1 MKLKYLILTFV
12 LSLLFAIKVNAAGQ
26 VEVLHWWTSSG
37 EAKSVK
43 VLKHMMEQ
51 QGDSWKDF
59 AVAGGGGESAMT
71 VLKMRAVSGNPPTA
85 AQLKG
90 HDIQEW
96 GRLGF
101 LTSLDD
107 VAQQE
112 HWDNVLPPVV
122 ANIMKYN
129 NHYVAVPINVHRVN
143 WLWVNPTVFKAAGAT
158 VPTTLAEFFVAADKI
173 KAAGFIA
180 LAHGGQPW
188 QDATL
193 FESIALAV
201 LGSAD
206 YRKAFVDLNMTVIN
220 SVKMV
225 DVFKQFKRMKAY
237 IDPEAEGRHWN
248 SATEMVI
255 NGQAAMQFMGDWAK
269 GEFAQANKQAGKDYL
284 CVPAPGTQH
293 QFTFNIDSLAFFKLK
308 GTAADNVAQ
317 HDLAKILLTPYFQR
331 VFNLNKGSIPVR
343 LDMDM
348 SAFDQ
353 CALDSMK
360 AFKQASLSG
369 DLVPSFSQ
377 NLATT
382 ADVQSAIVDVVSE
395 FFNQKNPD
403 PELAPS
409 RLARAIKSAI

>member
-1 MKLKYLILTFV
+1 MKLKYLIFISV
-12 LSLLFAIKVNAAGQ
+12 LSWLFAIKANAAGQ

-43 VLKHMMEQ
+43 VLKQMMEQ

-101 LTSLDD
+101 LTSLDA

-112 HWDNVLPPVV
+112 HWDKVLPPVV

-143 WLWVNPTVFKAAGAT
+143 WLWVNPKVFKAAGAT

-206 YRKAFVDLNMTVIN
+206 YRKAFVDLDMAVIN
-220 SVKMV
+220 SDKMV
-225 DVFKQFKRMKAY
+225 EVFQQFKRMKTY
-237 IDPEAEGRHWN
+237 IDPQAEGRHWN

-255 NGQAAMQFMGDWAK
+255 DGQAAMQFMGDWAK
-269 GEFAQANKQAGKDYL
+269 GEFAQAGERPGIDYL
-284 CVPAPGTQH
+284 CVPAPGTQS

-308 GTAADNVAQ
+308 GTEADNIAQ
-317 HDLAKILLTPYFQR
+317 HDLAKILLTPYFQK

-348 SAFDQ
+348 STFDQ
-353 CALDSMK
+353 CALDSMQ

-395 FFNQKNPD
+395 FFNKTDPD
-403 PELAPS
+403 PILAPS
-409 RLARAIKSAI
+409 RLAQVIKSAI

>member
-1 MKLKYLILTFV
+1 MKLKYIILTFV
-12 LSLLFAIKVNAAGQ
+12 LSLLFAIKANAAGQ

-193 FESIALAV
+193 FESIAVAV

-308 GTAADNVAQ
+308 GTAADNIAQ

>member
-12 LSLLFAIKVNAAGQ
+12 LSLLFAIKANATGQ

>member
-12 LSLLFAIKVNAAGQ
+12 LSLLFAIKANAAGQ

>member
-1 MKLKYLILTFV
+1 MKLAYLIL
-12 LSLLFAIKVNAAGQ
+12 AAAVSWLPATLAHASGQ

-43 VLKHMMEQ
+43 VLKQMMEQ
-51 QGDSWKDF
+51 QHHSWKDF

-107 VAQQE
+107 VALQE
-112 HWDNVLPPVV
+112 NWDNVLPPVV

-129 NHYVAVPINVHRVN
+129 HHYVAVPINVHRVN

-173 KAAGFIA
+173 KAAGLIA

-206 YRKAFVDLNMTVIN
+206 YRKAFVDLDMTVIN
-220 SVKMV
+220 SNKMV
-225 DVFKQFKRMKAY
+225 DVFKQFKQMKAY
-237 IDPEAEGRHWN
+237 IDPEAGGRHWN

-269 GEFAQANKQAGKDYL
+269 GEFAQVGKIPGKDYL

-308 GTAADNVAQ
+308 GTEVDNIAQ
-317 HDLAKILLTPYFQR
+317 HDLAKTLLTPTFQKI
-331 VFNLNKGSIPVR
+331 FNLNKGSIPVR

-353 CALDSMK
+353 CALDSMQ
-360 AFKQASLSG
+360 AFRQASLSG

-395 FFNQKNPD
+395 FFDQKDPD
-403 PELAPS
+403 PKLAPS

>member
-12 LSLLFAIKVNAAGQ
+12 LSLLFAIKANAAGQ

-101 LTSLDD
+101 LTSLDG

-158 VPTTLAEFFVAADKI
+158 VPTTLAEFFIAADKI

>member
-1 MKLKYLILTFV
+1 MKLKYIILTFV
-12 LSLLFAIKVNAAGQ
+12 LSLLFAIKANAAGQ

-206 YRKAFVDLNMTVIN
+206 YRKAFVNLNMTVIN

>member
-12 LSLLFAIKVNAAGQ
+12 LSLLFAIKANAAGQ

-143 WLWVNPTVFKAAGAT
+143 WLWVNPTVFKAVGAT

-220 SVKMV
+220 SAKMV

-237 IDPEAEGRHWN
+237 IDLEAEGRHWN

>member
-1 MKLKYLILTFV
+1 MKLRYLIL
-12 LSLLFAIKVNAAGQ
+12 AAAWLPTTLAYASGQ

-43 VLKHMMEQ
+43 VLKQMMEQ
-51 QGDSWKDF
+51 QHHSWKDF

-112 HWDNVLPPVV
+112 HWDKVLPPVV

-143 WLWVNPTVFKAAGAT
+143 WLWVNPKVFKAAGAT

-206 YRKAFVDLNMTVIN
+206 YRKAFVDLDMAVIN
-220 SVKMV
+220 SDKMV
-225 DVFKQFKRMKAY
+225 EVFQQFKRMKAY
-237 IDPEAEGRHWN
+237 IDPQASGRHWN

-255 NGQAAMQFMGDWAK
+255 DGQAAMQFMGDWAK
-269 GEFAQANKQAGKDYL
+269 GEFAQVGDVPGKDYL

-308 GTAADNVAQ
+308 GTEADNIAQ
-317 HDLAKILLTPYFQR
+317 HDLAKTLLTPSFQN

-353 CALDSMK
+353 CALDSME

-395 FFNQKNPD
+395 FFDQTNPN
-403 PELAPS
+403 PKLAPS

>member
-1 MKLKYLILTFV
+1 M
-12 LSLLFAIKVNAAGQ
+12 LFR
-26 VEVLHWWTSSG
+26 S
-37 EAKSVK
+37 
-43 VLKHMMEQ
+43 
-51 QGDSWKDF
+51 
-59 AVAGGGGESAMT
+59 
-71 VLKMRAVSGNPPTA
+71 
-85 AQLKG
+85 
-90 HDIQEW
+90 
-96 GRLGF
+96 
-101 LTSLDD
+101 
-107 VAQQE
+107 
-112 HWDNVLPPVV
+112 
-122 ANIMKYN
+122 
-129 NHYVAVPINVHRVN
+129 
-143 WLWVNPTVFKAAGAT
+143 VNPTVFKAAGAT

-173 KAAGFIA
+173 KAAGLIA

-206 YRKAFVDLNMTVIN
+206 YRKAFVDLDMTVIN
-220 SVKMV
+220 SNKMV

-237 IDPEAEGRHWN
+237 IDPEAGGRHWN

-269 GEFAQANKQAGKDYL
+269 GEFAQVGKIPGKDYL

-308 GTAADNVAQ
+308 GTEVDNIAQ
-317 HDLAKILLTPYFQR
+317 HDLAKTLLTPTFQKI
-331 VFNLNKGSIPVR
+331 FNLNKGSIPVR

-353 CALDSMK
+353 CALDSMQ
-360 AFKQASLSG
+360 AFRQASLSG

-395 FFNQKNPD
+395 FFDQKDPD
-403 PELAPS
+403 PKLAPS

>member
-12 LSLLFAIKVNAAGQ
+12 LSLLFAIKANAAGQ

-220 SVKMV
+220 SAKMV

-255 NGQAAMQFMGDWAK
+255 NAQAAMQFMGDWAK

-308 GTAADNVAQ
+308 GTEADNVAQ

>member
-12 LSLLFAIKVNAAGQ
+12 LSLLFAIKANAAGQ

-122 ANIMKYN
+122 AHIMKYN

-158 VPTTLAEFFVAADKI
+158 VPTTLAEFFAAADKI
-173 KAAGFIA
+173 KVAGFIA

>member
-1 MKLKYLILTFV
+1 MKLKYIILTFV
-12 LSLLFAIKVNAAGQ
+12 LSLLFAIKANAAGQ

-308 GTAADNVAQ
+308 GTAADNIAQ

>member
-12 LSLLFAIKVNAAGQ
+12 LSLLFAIKANAAGQ

-308 GTAADNVAQ
+308 GTAADNIAQ

>member
-1 MKLKYLILTFV
+1 MFASV
-12 LSLLFAIKVNAAGQ
+12 LSWLPVTSAVASGQ

-43 VLKHMMEQ
+43 VLKQMMEQ
-51 QGDSWKDF
+51 QHHSWKDF

-112 HWDNVLPPVV
+112 RWDHVLPPVV
-122 ANIMKYN
+122 AKIMKYKG
-129 NHYVAVPINVHRVN
+129 HYVAVPINVHRVN
-143 WLWVNPTVFKAAGAT
+143 WLWVNPQVLNAAGVK
-158 VPTTLAEFFVAADKI
+158 VPTTLDAFFVVADKV

-206 YRKAFVDLNMTVIN
+206 YHKAFVDLDMAVIN
-220 SVKMV
+220 SDKMV
-225 DVFKQFKRMKAY
+225 AVFRQFKRMKAY
-237 IDPEAEGRHWN
+237 IDPESKGRHWN
-248 SATEMVI
+248 ATTEMVI

-284 CVPAPGTQH
+284 CVPAPGTQN

-308 GTAADNVAQ
+308 GTEVDNIAQ
-317 HDLAKILLTPYFQR
+317 YDLAQTLLTPSFQR
-331 VFNLNKGSIPVR
+331 IFNLNKGSIPVR

-348 SAFDQ
+348 TAFDQ
-353 CALDSMK
+353 CALDSMQ

-395 FFNQKNPD
+395 FFNQADPD
-403 PELAPS
+403 PKLAPP

>member
-12 LSLLFAIKVNAAGQ
+12 LSLLFAIKANAAGQ

-101 LTSLDD
+101 LTSLDG

-158 VPTTLAEFFVAADKI
+158 VPTTLAEFFIAADKI

-220 SVKMV
+220 SAKMV

>member
-1 MKLKYLILTFV
+1 MKLKYLMFASV
-12 LSLLFAIKVNAAGQ
+12 LSWLPVTSAVASGQ

-43 VLKHMMEQ
+43 VLKQMMEQ
-51 QGDSWKDF
+51 QHHSWKDF

-112 HWDNVLPPVV
+112 RWDHVLPPVV
-122 ANIMKYN
+122 AKIMKYKG
-129 NHYVAVPINVHRVN
+129 HYVAVPINVHRVN
-143 WLWVNPTVFKAAGAT
+143 WLWVNPQVLNAAGVK
-158 VPTTLAEFFVAADKI
+158 VPTTLDAFFVVADKV

-206 YRKAFVDLNMTVIN
+206 YHKAFVDLDMAVIN
-220 SVKMV
+220 SDKMV
-225 DVFKQFKRMKAY
+225 AVFRQFKRMKAY
-237 IDPEAEGRHWN
+237 IDPKSEGRHWN

-255 NGQAAMQFMGDWAK
+255 NGRAAMQFMGDWAK

-284 CVPAPGTQH
+284 CVPAPSTQH

-308 GTAADNVAQ
+308 GTEVDNIAQ
-317 HDLAKILLTPYFQR
+317 YDLAQTLLTPSFQR
-331 VFNLNKGSIPVR
+331 IFNLNKGSIPVR

-348 SAFDQ
+348 TAFDQ
-353 CALDSMK
+353 CALDSMQ

-395 FFNQKNPD
+395 FFNQADPD
-403 PELAPS
+403 PKLAPP

>member
-1 MKLKYLILTFV
+1 MKLKYLILSSV
-12 LSLLFAIKVNAAGQ
+12 LAWLPMTSAIAAGQ

-43 VLKHMMEQ
+43 ILKHMMEQ
-51 QGDSWKDF
+51 QGHSWKDF

-101 LTSLDD
+101 LTSLDS

-112 HWDNVLPPVV
+112 HWDNVLSPVV

-129 NHYVAVPINVHRVN
+129 GHYVAVPINVHRVN
-143 WLWVNPTVFKAAGAT
+143 WLWVNPKVLKAVGVK
-158 VPTTLAEFFVAADKI
+158 VPTTLAEFFIAADKI
-173 KAAGFIA
+173 KAAGFVV

-206 YRKAFVDLNMTVIN
+206 YRKAFVDLDMTVIN
-220 SVKMV
+220 SDKMV
-225 DVFKQFKRMKAY
+225 NVFRQFKHMKAY
-237 IDPEAEGRHWN
+237 IDPQAEGRHWN
-248 SATEMVI
+248 AATEMVI
-255 NGQAAMQFMGDWAK
+255 DGQAAMQFMGDWAK
-269 GEFAQANKQAGKDYL
+269 GEFAQTGQQPGKDYL

-308 GTAADNVAQ
+308 GTEADNIAQ
-317 HDLAKILLTPYFQR
+317 YDLAKTLLMPSFQR

-395 FFNQKNPD
+395 FFNQADSNPT
-403 PELAPS
+403 LAPS

>member
-1 MKLKYLILTFV
+1 MLASV
-12 LSLLFAIKVNAAGQ
+12 LAWLPATSVMASGQ

-43 VLKHMMEQ
+43 VLKQMMEQ
-51 QGDSWKDF
+51 QGHSWKDF

-112 HWDNVLPPVV
+112 YWDQVLPPVV

-129 NHYVAVPINVHRVN
+129 NHYVAVPVNVHRVN
-143 WLWVNPTVFKAAGAT
+143 WLWANSKVFKAAGVKVPAT
-158 VPTTLAEFFVAADKI
+158 LDEFFVAADKI

-206 YRKAFVDLNMTVIN
+206 YRKAFVDLDMTVIN
-220 SVKMV
+220 SDKMV

-237 IDPEAEGRHWN
+237 IDPQAEGRHWN

-255 NGQAAMQFMGDWAK
+255 NGRAAMQFMGDWAK
-269 GEFAQANKQAGKDYL
+269 GEFAQAGELPGKDYL

-308 GTAADNVAQ
+308 GTEADDIAQ
-317 HDLAKILLTPYFQR
+317 HDLAKTLMMPSFQR

-343 LDMDM
+343 LDMEM

-395 FFNQKNPD
+395 FFNQTDPNPT
-403 PELAPS
+403 LAPS

>member
-1 MKLKYLILTFV
+1 MKLKYIILTFV
-12 LSLLFAIKVNAAGQ
+12 LSLLFAIKANAAGQ

-158 VPTTLAEFFVAADKI
+158 VPTTLAEFFIAADKI

-220 SVKMV
+220 SAKMV

>member
-1 MKLKYLILTFV
+1 MKLKYLMLTSF
-12 LSLLFAIKVNAAGQ
+12 LSLLPMTSATASGQ

-37 EAKSVK
+37 EATSVK
-43 VLKHMMEQ
+43 VLKQMMEQ
-51 QGDSWKDF
+51 QGHSWKDF

-71 VLKMRAVSGNPPTA
+71 VLKMRAVSGNSPTA

-112 HWDNVLPPVV
+112 HWDQVLPPVV
-122 ANIMKYN
+122 ANIMKYDQ
-129 NHYVAVPINVHRVN
+129 HYVAVPINVHRVN
-143 WLWVNPTVFKAAGAT
+143 WLWVSPTVFKAAGAK
-158 VPTTLAEFFVAADKI
+158 VPTTLAEFFVVADKI

-220 SVKMV
+220 SAKMV

-237 IDPEAEGRHWN
+237 IDPEVAGRYWN
-248 SATEMVI
+248 TATEMVI
-255 NGQAAMQFMGDWAK
+255 NDQAAMQFMGDWAK
-269 GEFAQANKQAGKDYL
+269 GEFAQAGKFAGKDYL

-308 GTAADNVAQ
+308 GSDTDNIAQ
-317 HDLAKILLTPYFQR
+317 YTLAKTLLMPSFQR
-331 VFNLNKGSIPVR
+331 IFNLNKGSIPVR

-348 SAFDQ
+348 SAFDL
-353 CALDSMK
+353 CALDSMN

-395 FFNQKNPD
+395 FFNQADPNPK
-403 PELAPS
+403 LAPS

>member
-12 LSLLFAIKVNAAGQ
+12 LSLLFAIKANAAGQ

-173 KAAGFIA
+173 KVAGFIA

-220 SVKMV
+220 SAKMV

>member
-1 MKLKYLILTFV
+1 MKLKYIILTFV
-12 LSLLFAIKVNAAGQ
+12 LSLLFAIKANAAGQ

>member
-1 MKLKYLILTFV
+1 MKLKYIILTFV
-12 LSLLFAIKVNAAGQ
+12 LSLLFAMKANAAGQ

-158 VPTTLAEFFVAADKI
+158 VPTTLAEFFIAADKI

>member
-12 LSLLFAIKVNAAGQ
+12 LSLLFAIKANAAGQ

-101 LTSLDD
+101 LTSLDG

>member
-1 MKLKYLILTFV
+1 MKLKYFLLSAV
-12 LSLLFAIKVNAAGQ
+12 LGWLPITSAMAAGQ

-43 VLKHMMEQ
+43 VLKQMMEQ
-51 QGDSWKDF
+51 QGHSWKDF

-101 LTSLDD
+101 LTSLDS
-107 VAQQE
+107 VALQE
-112 HWDNVLPPVV
+112 NWDRVLSPVV

-129 NHYVAVPINVHRVN
+129 GHYVAVPINVHRVN
-143 WLWVNPTVFKAAGAT
+143 WLWVNSKVLKTVGVK
-158 VPTTLAEFFVAADKI
+158 VPTTLDEFFSTADKI
-173 KAAGFIA
+173 KAAGFVV

-188 QDATL
+188 QDTTL

-201 LGSAD
+201 LGSTD
-206 YRKAFVDLNMTVIN
+206 YRKAFVDLDMTVIN
-220 SVKMV
+220 SDKMV
-225 DVFKQFKRMKAY
+225 NVFRQFKRMKAY
-237 IDPEAEGRHWN
+237 IDPQAKGRHWN
-248 SATEMVI
+248 AATEMVI
-255 NGQAAMQFMGDWAK
+255 DGQAAMQFMGDWAK
-269 GEFAQANKQAGKDYL
+269 GEFAQAGQQPGKDYL

-308 GTAADNVAQ
+308 GTEADNIAQ
-317 HDLAKILLTPYFQR
+317 HDLAKTLLMPSFQR

-353 CALDSMK
+353 CALDSMN

-395 FFNQKNPD
+395 FFNQADANPT
-403 PELAPS
+403 LAPS

>member
-1 MKLKYLILTFV
+1 MKLKYIILTFV
-12 LSLLFAIKVNAAGQ
+12 LSLLFAMKANAAGQ

>member
-1 MKLKYLILTFV
+1 MKLKNIMLASV
-12 LSLLFAIKVNAAGQ
+12 LAWLPATSAMAAGQ

-37 EAKSVK
+37 EAKSAK
-43 VLKHMMEQ
+43 VLKQMMEQ
-51 QGDSWKDF
+51 QGHSWKDF

-112 HWDNVLPPVV
+112 HWDKVLPPVV

-129 NHYVAVPINVHRVN
+129 HHYVAVPINVHRVN
-143 WLWVNPTVFKAAGAT
+143 WLWINPKVFQAADAK
-158 VPTTLAEFFVAADKI
+158 VPTTLADFFIAADKI

-188 QDATL
+188 QDTTL

-206 YRKAFVDLNMTVIN
+206 YRKAFVDLDMTIIN
-220 SVKMV
+220 SNKMV
-225 DVFKQFKRMKAY
+225 EVFKQFKRMKAY
-237 IDPEAEGRHWN
+237 IDPQAKGRHWN
-248 SATEMVI
+248 AATEMVI
-255 NGQAAMQFMGDWAK
+255 DGQAAMQFMGDWAK
-269 GEFAQANKQAGKDYL
+269 GEFAQAGELPGKDYL

-308 GTAADNVAQ
+308 GTEADNIAQ
-317 HDLAKILLTPYFQR
+317 HDLAQTLLMPSFQR

-353 CALDSMK
+353 CALDSMT

-395 FFNQKNPD
+395 FFNQTDPNPT
-403 PELAPS
+403 LAPS

>member
-1 MKLKYLILTFV
+1 MKLKYIILTFV
-12 LSLLFAIKVNAAGQ
+12 LSLLFAMKANAAGQ

-360 AFKQASLSG
+360 AFKQASLFG

>member
-1 MKLKYLILTFV
+1 MKLKYLALASV
-12 LSLLFAIKVNAAGQ
+12 LSLLPVTSAVASGQ
-26 VEVLHWWTSSG
+26 IEVLHWWTSSG
-37 EAKSVK
+37 EAQSAK
-43 VLKHMMEQ
+43 VLRQMMEQ
-51 QGDSWKDF
+51 QGHSWKDF

-107 VAQQE
+107 VAKQAN
-112 HWDNVLPPVV
+112 WDSVLPPVV

-129 NHYVAVPINVHRVN
+129 NHYVAVPVNVHRVN
-143 WLWVNPTVFKAAGAT
+143 WLWVNPKVFKTAGAK

-173 KAAGFIA
+173 KAAGFVA

-193 FESIALAV
+193 FETIALTV

-206 YRKAFVDLNMTVIN
+206 YRKAFVDLDMTVIN
-220 SVKMV
+220 SDKMV
-225 DVFKQFKRMKAY
+225 NVFRQFKRMKPY
-237 IDPEAEGRHWN
+237 IDAQADGRHWN

-269 GEFAQANKQAGKDYL
+269 GEFAQAGKQPGKDYL

-308 GTAADNVAQ
+308 GTEEDKIAQ
-317 HDLAKILLTPYFQR
+317 HDLAKTLLTPSFQR

-353 CALDSMK
+353 CALDAMT

-382 ADVQSAIVDVVSE
+382 ADAQSAIVDVVSE
-395 FFNQKNPD
+395 FFNQTDPNPK
-403 PELAPS
+403 LAPS